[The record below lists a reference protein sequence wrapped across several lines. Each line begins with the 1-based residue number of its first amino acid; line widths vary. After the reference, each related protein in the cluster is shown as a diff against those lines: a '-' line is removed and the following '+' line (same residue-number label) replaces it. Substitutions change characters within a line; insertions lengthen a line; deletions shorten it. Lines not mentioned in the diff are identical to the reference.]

1 MFLIPIATILSIIN
15 NLMWNYNDHYDS
27 GPFCLDFV
35 NWFWEYT
42 KKLLYLIILDKKC
55 TLRKTSKH
63 KQLEYTSL
71 MVTNKAFTMINQQSQ
86 QNNEFTKQITYSA
99 DFIKVMNIAN
109 KLYSL
114 IVRMWNQL
122 FLFLRNLPIKMVTI
136 NKGC

>member
-1 MFLIPIATILSIIN
+1 
-15 NLMWNYNDHYDS
+15 
-27 GPFCLDFV
+27 
-35 NWFWEYT
+35 
-42 KKLLYLIILDKKC
+42 
-55 TLRKTSKH
+55 
-63 KQLEYTSL
+63 
-71 MVTNKAFTMINQQSQ
+71 MVTNKAFTVINQQSQ